1 MPQVAKIFKTIIF
14 LLILLITLHPS
25 FVNSASQSSVSKQ
38 YNVQFEKKMTC
49 IFKTSNQNQDIF
61 QAGLTKDGN
70 FFFEEPFPL
79 NKKFS
84 TVSQKTLFVKKGWW
98 GNYELEIINRRNK
111 KSKLIFNFENKTSEL
126 TNEKGKFKSKDCL

>member
-1 MPQVAKIFKTIIF
+1 
-14 LLILLITLHPS
+14 
-25 FVNSASQSSVSKQ
+25 
-38 YNVQFEKKMTC
+38 MTC

-126 TNEKGKFKSKDCL
+126 MNE

>member
-1 MPQVAKIFKTIIF
+1 
-14 LLILLITLHPS
+14 
-25 FVNSASQSSVSKQ
+25 
-38 YNVQFEKKMTC
+38 MTC
-49 IFKTSNQNQDIF
+49 FFQINNQKKDIF

-84 TVSQKTLFVKKGWW
+84 SLSQKILFVKKGWW
-98 GNYELEIINRRNK
+98 GNYELQIIDRRNN